1 MGFTA
6 MLLFDASSGVWSD
19 SVENCPMFS
28 QKATIYIHLYHHVEM
43 INAKSQICFVSRC
56 VFSTH
61 HLPHPTSHIHPA
73 PWPMPGRLPARGQ
86 AQHGLAVLLHLWE
99 VAILQGLVALL
110 QQLPCQGLA
119 PKAPKAKACYIS
131 LGYGSSTWFI
141 YIYLSTNMCMY
152 IYIYIYTY
160 IYIDR

>member
-19 SVENCPMFS
+19 SVENCPFFS

-56 VFSTH
+56 VFS
-61 HLPHPTSHIHPA
+61 PSSTSHIHPIPHPPSSKAAWEAASPRPSAARPGSSA
-73 PWPMPGRLPARGQ
+73 PPVGSCHPPRPRRFAAAASVPRPGSQWA
-86 AQHGLAVLLHLWE
+86 
-99 VAILQGLVALL
+99 
-110 QQLPCQGLA
+110 
-119 PKAPKAKACYIS
+119 KAKACYIS

-141 YIYLSTNMCMY
+141 YIYN
-152 IYIYIYTY
+152 IY
-160 IYIDR
+160 R